1 MPTALVMEKKLQN
14 LLRRAFERGVANT
27 TIHETIPQLSVKQVS
42 AAREAMG
49 FSARDVI
56 INRYKTWRRMVE
68 EGFDIEQIA
77 VIYKVKPRTIQ
88 YFLWASEFSFRDSKK
103 QKKLAQEEYNS
114 LSLETRLQLLK
125 EKQLKEN
132 QRISRI
138 KTFSW

>member
-114 LSLETRLQLLK
+114 LSLENRLQLLK

>member
-1 MPTALVMEKKLQN
+1 MEKKLQN